1 MKPCETL
8 FFRNMMKNCLK
19 IVKVVIMMLFAY
31 TILISQSF
39 HTLSTVGAITP
50 LANESSESS
59 HSFLFLKSI
68 ESESNSAP
76 GSRGFNLYEGN
87 LFKILYPSNWTKEDI
102 PLVKYTAV
110 ESLPQVAFY
119 VPDQNVEVIIA
130 TERPGK
136 VLLPEYF
143 SREVSGLQDSIAGY
157 KFVGSNKTKLGNIP
171 AQEILFVGDIVEEGL
186 VYGQTK
192 TMERICIFKGVSY
205 FFIYRAEISEYSKYL
220 PAVQEMIRSFVF
232 KEA

>member
-1 MKPCETL
+1 
-8 FFRNMMKNCLK
+8 MKNCPK
-19 IVKVVIMMLFAY
+19 IAKVVVMMLFAY
-31 TILISQSF
+31 TVLISQSF
-39 HTLSTVGAITP
+39 HPPNTVGAITP
-50 LANESSESS
+50 LTNESSKSS
-59 HSFLFLKSI
+59 HSFLFLKSG
-68 ESESNSAP
+68 EPEGNNNAP
-76 GSRGFNLYEGN
+76 GTRGFNLYEGN

-110 ESLPQVAFY
+110 ESLPEVAFY

-143 SREVSGLQDSIAGY
+143 SREVAGLQDSVAGY
-157 KFVGSNKTKLGNIP
+157 KFAGSSKTKLGNIP

-186 VYGQTK
+186 VYGQAK
-192 TMERICIFKGVSY
+192 TMERISIFKGVSY

>member
-1 MKPCETL
+1 
-8 FFRNMMKNCLK
+8 
-19 IVKVVIMMLFAY
+19 MMLFAY

-39 HTLSTVGAITP
+39 HMLSTVGAITP
-50 LANESSESS
+50 STNGSSESS
-59 HSFLFLKSI
+59 HSFLFLKSG
-68 ESESNSAP
+68 EPESNNAP
-76 GSRGFNLYEGN
+76 GPRGFNLYEGN

-110 ESLPQVAFY
+110 ESLPEVAFY

-130 TERPGK
+130 TERPGN

-143 SREVSGLQDSIAGY
+143 SQEVSGLQESIAGY
-157 KFVGSNKTKLGNIP
+157 KFIGSNKTKLGNIP
-171 AQEILFVGDIVEEGL
+171 AQEILFVGDIIEEGL

-192 TMERICIFKGVSY
+192 TMELISIFKGVSY
-205 FFIYRAEISEYSKYL
+205 FFIYKAETSEYSKYL
-220 PAVQEMIRSFVF
+220 PAVQKMIRSFVF

>member
-1 MKPCETL
+1 
-8 FFRNMMKNCLK
+8 MKNCRK
-19 IVKVVIMMLFAY
+19 IAKVVIMMLF
-31 TILISQSF
+31 ILISQSF
-39 HTLSTVGAITP
+39 HMLSTVGAITP
-50 LANESSESS
+50 LTNESSESS
-59 HSFLFLKSI
+59 HSFLFLKSG
-68 ESESNSAP
+68 EPERNNAP
-76 GSRGFNLYEGN
+76 GPRGFNLYEGN

-110 ESLPQVAFY
+110 ESLPEVAFY

-136 VLLPEYF
+136 VPLPDYF
-143 SREVSGLQDSIAGY
+143 SREVAGLQDSVAGY
-157 KFVGSNKTKLGNIP
+157 KFAGSSKSKLGNIP

>member
-19 IVKVVIMMLFAY
+19 IAKVVIMMLFAC

-50 LANESSESS
+50 LTNESSESS
-59 HSFLFLKSI
+59 HSFLFLKSG
-68 ESESNSAP
+68 EPESNSAP
-76 GSRGFNLYEGN
+76 GPRGFNLYEGN

-143 SREVSGLQDSIAGY
+143 SREASGLQDSIAGY

>member
-19 IVKVVIMMLFAY
+19 IAKVVIMMLFAC

-39 HTLSTVGAITP
+39 HTLSTVGANT
-50 LANESSESS
+50 LLTNESSESS
-59 HSFLFLKSI
+59 HSFLFLKSGEP
-68 ESESNSAP
+68 ESSAP
-76 GSRGFNLYEGN
+76 GPRGFNLYEGN

-110 ESLPQVAFY
+110 ESFPQVAFY
-119 VPDQNVEVIIA
+119 VPDRNVEVIIA

>member
-1 MKPCETL
+1 MKLYEIWL
-8 FFRNMMKNCLK
+8 LRNMMKNCRK
-19 IVKVVIMMLFAY
+19 IAKVVIMMLFAY
-31 TILISQSF
+31 TVLISQSF

-50 LANESSESS
+50 LTNESSESS
-59 HSFLFLKSI
+59 HSFLFLKSG
-68 ESESNSAP
+68 EPESNNAP
-76 GSRGFNLYEGN
+76 GPRGFNLYEGN

-110 ESLPQVAFY
+110 ESLPEVAFY
-119 VPDQNVEVIIA
+119 VPDQNVEVIIS

-136 VLLPEYF
+136 VLLPDYF
-143 SREVSGLQDSIAGY
+143 SREVAGLQDSVAGY
-157 KFVGSNKTKLGNIP
+157 KFAGSSKTKLGNIP
-171 AQEILFVGDIVEEGL
+171 AQEILFVGDNVEEGL

-192 TMERICIFKGVSY
+192 TMELISIFKGVSY

>member
-1 MKPCETL
+1 
-8 FFRNMMKNCLK
+8 MKNCRK
-19 IVKVVIMMLFAY
+19 IAKVVIMMLLAY
-31 TILISQSF
+31 TVLISQSF

-50 LANESSESS
+50 LTNKSSESS
-59 HSFLFLKSI
+59 HSFLFLKSG
-68 ESESNSAP
+68 EP
-76 GSRGFNLYEGN
+76 GPRGFNLYEGN

-110 ESLPQVAFY
+110 ESLPEVAFY

-143 SREVSGLQDSIAGY
+143 SREVAGLQDSVAGY
-157 KFVGSNKTKLGNIP
+157 KFAGSSKTKLGNIP

-192 TMERICIFKGVSY
+192 TMELISIFKGVSY

>member
-1 MKPCETL
+1 MKLYEIWL
-8 FFRNMMKNCLK
+8 LRNMMKNCRK
-19 IVKVVIMMLFAY
+19 IAKVVIMMLFAY

-50 LANESSESS
+50 LTNESSESS
-59 HSFLFLKSI
+59 HSFLFLS
-68 ESESNSAP
+68 EPESNNAP
-76 GSRGFNLYEGN
+76 GPRGFNLYEGN

-110 ESLPQVAFY
+110 ESLPEVAFY

-136 VLLPEYF
+136 VLLPDYF
-143 SREVSGLQDSIAGY
+143 SREVAGLQDSVAGY
-157 KFVGSNKTKLGNIP
+157 KFAGSSKTKLGNIP
-171 AQEILFVGDIVEEGL
+171 AQEILFVGDNVEEGL

-192 TMERICIFKGVSY
+192 TMELISIFKGVSY

>member
-1 MKPCETL
+1 MKLCEIWFL
-8 FFRNMMKNCLK
+8 RNMMKNCRK
-19 IVKVVIMMLFAY
+19 ISKVVIMMLFAY
-31 TILISQSF
+31 TVLISQSF
-39 HTLSTVGAITP
+39 HTFSPVGAITP
-50 LANESSESS
+50 LTNESSESS
-59 HSFLFLKSI
+59 HSFLFLKSG
-68 ESESNSAP
+68 EP
-76 GSRGFNLYEGN
+76 GPRGFNLYEGN

-110 ESLPQVAFY
+110 ESLPEVAFY

-143 SREVSGLQDSIAGY
+143 SREVAGLQDSVAGY
-157 KFVGSNKTKLGNIP
+157 KFAGSSKTKLGNIP
-171 AQEILFVGDIVEEGL
+171 AQEILFLGDIVEEGL

-192 TMERICIFKGVSY
+192 TMELISIFKGVSY

>member
-1 MKPCETL
+1 MKLCEIWYL
-8 FFRNMMKNCLK
+8 RNMMKNCRK
-19 IVKVVIMMLFAY
+19 ISKVVITMLFAY
-31 TILISQSF
+31 TVLISQSF

-50 LANESSESS
+50 LTNES
-59 HSFLFLKSI
+59 HSFIFLKSG
-68 ESESNSAP
+68 EPERNNAP
-76 GSRGFNLYEGN
+76 GPRGFNLYEGN

-110 ESLPQVAFY
+110 ESLPAVAFY

-143 SREVSGLQDSIAGY
+143 SREVAGLQDSVAGY
-157 KFVGSNKTKLGNIP
+157 KFAGSSKTKLGNIP

-192 TMERICIFKGVSY
+192 TMELISIFKGVSY

>member
-1 MKPCETL
+1 MMLCEIWFL
-8 FFRNMMKNCLK
+8 RNMTKDCRK
-19 IVKVVIMMLFAY
+19 IAKVVIMASFGY

-50 LANESSESS
+50 NESSESS
-59 HSFLFLKSI
+59 HSFLFLKSG
-68 ESESNSAP
+68 EPEHNNAP
-76 GSRGFNLYEGN
+76 WPSGFNLFEGD
-87 LFKILYPSNWTKEDI
+87 LFKILHPSNWTKEDI

-110 ESLPQVAFY
+110 ESLPEVAFY

-143 SREVSGLQDSIAGY
+143 SREVAELQDSVAGY
-157 KFVGSNKTKLGNIP
+157 KFVGSSKTKLGNIP

-192 TMERICIFKGVSY
+192 TMELLSIFKGVSY

>member
-1 MKPCETL
+1 MKLCEIWFL
-8 FFRNMMKNCLK
+8 RNMNCRK
-19 IVKVVIMMLFAY
+19 ISRVVIMMLFAY
-31 TILISQSF
+31 TVLISQSF

-50 LANESSESS
+50 LTNESSESS
-59 HSFLFLKSI
+59 HSFLLKSG
-68 ESESNSAP
+68 EPERKNTP
-76 GSRGFNLYEGN
+76 GPRGFNLYEGN

-110 ESLPQVAFY
+110 ESLPEVAFY

-136 VLLPEYF
+136 VLLPDYF
-143 SREVSGLQDSIAGY
+143 SREVAGLQDSVAGY
-157 KFVGSNKTKLGNIP
+157 KFAGSSKTKLGNIP
-171 AQEILFVGDIVEEGL
+171 AQEILFVGDNVEEGL

-192 TMERICIFKGVSY
+192 TMELISIFKGVSY
-205 FFIYRAEISEYSKYL
+205 FFIYRAEISEHSKYL
-220 PAVQEMIRSFVF
+220 PTVQEMIRSFVF